1 MFGSTGVDGLQTA
14 HQFALD
20 PEALLDVARTPRP
33 SDLRP
38 HHVRETPELAMRH
51 LHDLVEGDVSVLGHL
66 LETALAEG
74 CVLWLTHVD
83 PVRRREL
90 EDMFGPGL
98 VHVVGTE
105 LDGLV
110 PIALNPNT
118 VVESWSRD
126 PQHHPFLRQA
136 LRGLDAVRLPRR
148 VVRALDAAGV
158 DFVRHGRLE
167 RAAKNPKVIA
177 YVVVLVYS
185 ALRALPVTFVRQFHG
200 SLVVLWAIDLL
211 TAIPYT
217 WGVLAMVTAKSFGLR
232 LAGTFV
238 TAVTF
243 VLPYIYFWLHGKHYP
258 PFVLLVVVAL
268 VVGGVGLEGW
278 KVLRDRR
285 INARLSAA
293 PGVRAGSA
301 TD

>member
-20 PEALLDVARTPRP
+20 PEALLAVAHTPRP

-38 HHVRETPELAMRH
+38 HHVRETPEFAMRH

-66 LETALAEG
+66 FETALTEG

-83 PVRRREL
+83 TVRHREL
-90 EDMFGPGL
+90 EEMFGPGL
-98 VHVVGTE
+98 VHVVGAE
-105 LDGLV
+105 RDGLV
-110 PIALNPNT
+110 PIAINPNT
-118 VVESWSRD
+118 VVEAWSRD
-126 PQHHPFLRQA
+126 PQHHPFLRRA
-136 LRGLDAVRLPRR
+136 LRGLDAVRMPRR
-148 VVRALDAAGV
+148 VVRALAAAGV
-158 DFVRHGRLE
+158 DFVHHGRLE
-167 RAAKNPKVIA
+167 RAAKNPRMIA

-232 LAGTFV
+232 LVGTLV

-243 VLPYIYFWLHGKHYP
+243 VLPYVYFWLHGKHYP
-258 PFVLLVVVAL
+258 PYVLLVVVAL
-268 VVGGVGLEGW
+268 VAGGIALEGW
-278 KVLRDRR
+278 KVLQDRR
-285 INARLSAA
+285 ISARLTAA
-293 PGVRAGSA
+293 PDAPAGSA